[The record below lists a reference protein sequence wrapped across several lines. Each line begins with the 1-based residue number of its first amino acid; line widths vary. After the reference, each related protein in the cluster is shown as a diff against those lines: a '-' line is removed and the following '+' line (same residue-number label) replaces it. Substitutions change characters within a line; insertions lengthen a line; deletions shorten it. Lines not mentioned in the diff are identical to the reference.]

1 MKGNA
6 PKNIAASIRDR
17 LYNLAQREKR
27 DFTLILTAFATERLL
42 YRLCRSEYADRFVL
56 KGARLFALWSHKP
69 HRPTRD
75 LDLLGFGDPSPS
87 ALRQAFQAVCR
98 TEVEPD
104 GLNFDEETM
113 TIEEIRREQEYDGQR
128 IKLSAHLA
136 QARIPLQID
145 VGFGDV
151 ITPKVQV
158 LDYTPLLDMLPAPHI
173 RAYTRETVIAEKL
186 HAMVSLGTLNS
197 RMKDFYDI
205 CALANEFDCDG
216 QMLCRAIQATFKQR
230 KTPVPSELP
239 LCLLPSFAEDEDRQR
254 LWRGF
259 LTRSASQD
267 RSADDFVTVLEKMRD
282 FLGPPLLAAS
292 HDKAVF
298 PSSWRVGKGWQA
310 EGPSG

>member
-1 MKGNA
+1 LKENT
-6 PKNIAASIRDR
+6 PKNIAASVRDR

-75 LDLLGFGDPSPS
+75 LDLLGFGDPSPN

-104 GLNFDEETM
+104 GLTFDEETM
-113 TIEEIRREQEYDGQR
+113 TIEEIRLEQEYDGQR
-128 IKLSAHLA
+128 IKLSARLA

-151 ITPKVQV
+151 VTPEVQI
-158 LDYTPLLDMLPAPHI
+158 LDYTPLLDILPAPHI

-205 CALANEFDCDG
+205 CALANEFDCNG
-216 QMLCRAIQATFKQR
+216 QTLCRAIQATFQRR

-254 LWRGF
+254 LWKGF

-267 RSADDFVTVLEKMRD
+267 LSTDDFVTVLEKVRD

-298 PSSWRVGKGWQA
+298 PSSWRAGKGWQTKGSSA
-310 EGPSG
+310 